1 MLLSVFRSLTNFD
14 LLIES
19 NFTTHFC
26 NVNFAVNSAAGEF
39 QINIKDYKNIILATR
54 VGTLDLS
61 DRTVFGENRLM
72 SLSISD

>member
-39 QINIKDYKNIILATR
+39 QINIKDYKNIILAT
-54 VGTLDLS
+54 L
-61 DRTVFGENRLM
+61 
-72 SLSISD
+72 